1 MNSYK
6 SIEAAIQADH
16 KDLVKTTFKKLP
28 TERDELTHAI
38 LGISGE
44 VGELVDAIKK
54 HLFYGKQL
62 DISNVVEEL
71 GDIEYYLQALRL
83 NLKLSRTN
91 ILEMNIKKLE
101 KRYPGRV
108 FSNEAAIARADKA
121 PTVVDV
127 SNMPPPAS
135 LQHEPG
141 SAEWHEFHQGV
152 RTDREAQKGRNL

>member
-38 LGISGE
+38 LGIAGE

-62 DISNVVEEL
+62 DISNVAEEL

-108 FSNEAAIARADKA
+108 FTEAAAIARADKVVNAVQA
-121 PTVVDV
+121 PLG
-127 SNMPPPAS
+127 SSFM
-135 LQHEPG
+135 PG
-141 SAEWHEFHQGV
+141 SNEWWDHQ
-152 RTDREAQKGRNL
+152 RAMSQERDRQRGGGL

>member
-1 MNSYK
+1 MNT
-6 SIEAAIQADH
+6 EAAIQADH
-16 KDLVKTTFKKLP
+16 KDLVKTSFKKLP
-28 TERDELTHAI
+28 TEREELTHAVF
-38 LGISGE
+38 GIAGE

-108 FSNEAAIARADKA
+108 FSNEAALARADKT

-127 SNMPPPAS
+127 SNITLPAS
-135 LQHEPG
+135 LRHEPG
-141 SAEWHEFHQGV
+141 TPEWHEFQAGIKQ
-152 RTDREAQKGRNL
+152 DRENQR